1 MTKTFSRGEIERILI
16 ASQCRDCDAVPKVAG
31 AGDITLRDGVPFQVM
46 HNGLLVAADGYY
58 GPFVTEMVRRL
69 QGHHEP
75 QEELVFKQV
84 LETLGPKPTM
94 LEAGSYW
101 AYYSMWFLKERPM
114 ARAVCAEPIA
124 HRRAVGTRNLAANG
138 LVADQVAAAIAAA
151 DGGIVRFE
159 TGAEVETVALRS
171 IDSLLSERGI
181 THLDILHI
189 DIQGFE
195 RQALLGAH
203 DTLSNQRAD
212 WIFVSTHRH
221 LEEGRTMDL
230 HAACIELLSAH
241 GYAIAAA
248 HTPEE
253 SFSVD
258 GLVVAKRPGA
268 GGPEYIQLSQLTPA
282 LRAAAQAEAARLTS
296 P

>member
-1 MTKTFSRGEIERILI
+1 MTTALSKSELERILI
-16 ASQCRDCDAVPKVAG
+16 AAQARDCDNVAKVDNAG
-31 AGDITLRDGVPFQVM
+31 EITFRNGVPFQVM

-58 GPFVTEMVRRL
+58 GPFVTELVRRL
-69 QGHHEP
+69 KGHHEP

-84 LETLGPKPTM
+84 LETLGTAPVM

-101 AYYSMWFLKERPM
+101 AYYTMWFLKERPM
-114 ARAVCAEPIA
+114 GQAICAEPIA
-124 HRRAVGTRNLAANG
+124 HRRAVGARNLAANS
-138 LVADQVAAAIAAA
+138 LIADQVAAAIAAA
-151 DGGIVRFE
+151 DSGVVRFE
-159 TGAEVETVALRS
+159 TGAEVEQVAVRS
-171 IDSLLSERGI
+171 IDSLLTERNLD
-181 THLDILHI
+181 HLDILHI

-203 DTLSNQRAD
+203 DALSKQRID

-230 HAACIELLSAH
+230 HAACIDLLIAH

-268 GGPEYIQLSQLTPA
+268 PGPSRIELSHLSPTQ
-282 LRAAAQAEAARLTS
+282 RAAAQAEAARLS
-296 P
+296 AL